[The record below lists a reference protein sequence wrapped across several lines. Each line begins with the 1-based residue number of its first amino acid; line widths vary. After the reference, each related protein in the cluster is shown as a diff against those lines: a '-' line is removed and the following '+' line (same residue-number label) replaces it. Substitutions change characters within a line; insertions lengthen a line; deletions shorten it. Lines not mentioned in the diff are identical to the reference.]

1 MTDSFKTLF
10 DQARKTHA
18 YQVEKEELAKE
29 AGIRDA
35 ASARA
40 ELVAHA
46 RKLAKAFAIQ
56 CVASREITIDDVQIL
71 VGDAD
76 LGPAAGAVFRNGEWE
91 FSGRWMKSA
100 RKGNHHRMIR
110 VWRLK

>member
-29 AGIRDA
+29 SGIRDA

-40 ELVAHA
+40 ELVAYA
-46 RKLAKAFAIQ
+46 RRLAKKFALE
-56 CVASREITIDDVQIL
+56 CTASREITIDDVQIL
-71 VGDAD
+71 
-76 LGPAAGAVFRNGEWE
+76 LGGRSLGNAAGAVFRNGEWE